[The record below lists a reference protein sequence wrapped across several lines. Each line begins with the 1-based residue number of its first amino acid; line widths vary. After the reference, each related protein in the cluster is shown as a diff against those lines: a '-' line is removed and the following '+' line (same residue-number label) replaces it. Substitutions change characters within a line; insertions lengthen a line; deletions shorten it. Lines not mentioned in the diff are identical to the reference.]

1 MRDRNRSLTLF
12 DDVTVCMI
20 SSNTSFQSP
29 FGLTIR
35 ALDCKVKSYL
45 PQLGK
50 QLSYWYLMGQ
60 HSLFMAVKNAD
71 KAEKGV
77 EKQYRNA
84 FDRNIFLLSNVLM
97 RSFAGGIVEIYHAF
111 GFYPKIPKS
120 EIENIGKKPY
130 LNFLKRYGIPGI
142 LNGLIPEMLT
152 SNTTYRDLPK
162 KWLNCALA
170 VPCEVGRNGNSSSY
184 SGYLLVEN
192 VRTPGIQAGALKIG
206 TKTKKKNCGDF
217 SKIDCFPVATF
228 RLCNDWT
235 PAQLVENVKDPG
247 NNKKPAGKSG
257 FWTYT
262 LAELVESLM
271 FLGVMRDDDDGE
283 KVYCSDD
290 RLRALLSKDDVPD
303 LLERAK
309 KRMQRI
315 AGDAKGKKKGGGKP
329 KGDDDDGD
337 DDEDDEDDEDDD
349 GGDVTESGADAVK
362 IEGSLFSVMKP
373 MLEKK
378 KTEPNLPVR
387 YEAMCQTFMRLMV
400 GYYASIG
407 DSGLGTDEDGDDGD
421 DFDVKGR
428 LAKVLTEKESALQK
442 ALGTF
447 HTSVGQ
453 ILKVN
458 HKKTAEGMK
467 QLWVER
473 LEARDTDT
481 KKLVGKRQ
489 RGDEEDP
496 VHTG

>member
-1 MRDRNRSLTLF
+1 
-12 DDVTVCMI
+12 
-20 SSNTSFQSP
+20 
-29 FGLTIR
+29 
-35 ALDCKVKSYL
+35 
-45 PQLGK
+45 
-50 QLSYWYLMGQ
+50 
-60 HSLFMAVKNAD
+60 
-71 KAEKGV
+71 
-77 EKQYRNA
+77 
-84 FDRNIFLLSNVLM
+84 
-97 RSFAGGIVEIYHAF
+97 
-111 GFYPKIPKS
+111 
-120 EIENIGKKPY
+120 
-130 LNFLKRYGIPGI
+130 
-142 LNGLIPEMLT
+142 
-152 SNTTYRDLPK
+152 
-162 KWLNCALA
+162 
-170 VPCEVGRNGNSSSY
+170 
-184 SGYLLVEN
+184 
-192 VRTPGIQAGALKIG
+192 
-206 TKTKKKNCGDF
+206 
-217 SKIDCFPVATF
+217 
-228 RLCNDWT
+228 
-235 PAQLVENVKDPG
+235 
-247 NNKKPAGKSG
+247 
-257 FWTYT
+257 
-262 LAELVESLM
+262 
-271 FLGVMRDDDDGE
+271 MRDDDDGE

-315 AGDAKGKKKGGGKP
+315 AGDAKGKKKGRGKP

-337 DDEDDEDDEDDD
+337 DDEDDEDDD

-458 HKKTAEGMK
+458 HKKQQK
-467 QLWVER
+467 V
-473 LEARDTDT
+473 
-481 KKLVGKRQ
+481 
-489 RGDEEDP
+489 
-496 VHTG
+496 